1 MHAPA
6 PCADTSASAGGLVPF
21 LPAVDARAAS
31 GGRSTRLES
40 ILRRR
45 DEYITETGDS
55 IERDLARIADEL
67 GARIVEALESRG
79 LGDIRVAVDTTTLE
93 DVLDILYE
101 LGVNDSQAA
110 WFERLRTLAGYA
122 EDAAVAAEMRR
133 EDISLDQEG
142 LAAALDAR
150 YQDAASWWDATI
162 ERPLAQGILDGL
174 QDARALTTLDDLS
187 ARLSQRARISLPAAV
202 TEAKTQTAVVDRFIS
217 AESSAPRI
225 TREPPDF
232 SSPRRI
238 GPTCVRTSWLETSP
252 AVTPSEAM
260 RSGSRSTRT
269 SREAP
274 PMRLTLPTPGTELMS
289 RITFR
294 STNHDSSVSLM
305 FSALTPKAMMAAPAV
320 VARPM

>member
-6 PCADTSASAGGLVPF
+6 PCADTSASAGGSVPF

-31 GGRSTRLES
+31 GGRSARLES

-101 LGVNDSQAA
+101 LGVNDSQLA

-122 EDAAVAAEMRR
+122 EDAAVAADLRR
-133 EDISLDQEG
+133 EDVGLDQEG

-217 AESSAPRI
+217 AEIAASADPDGEDLRWGYVGPIDGIQRPFCRALVGRFFRRAELSDLDNGTSLPHPIFSCGGYNCRHSWVQAPAALLEARGLNEGGPADI
-225 TREPPDF
+225 TRANQ
-232 SSPRRI
+232 
-238 GPTCVRTSWLETSP
+238 G
-252 AVTPSEAM
+252 A
-260 RSGSRSTRT
+260 SR
-269 SREAP
+269 
-274 PMRLTLPTPGTELMS
+274 
-289 RITFR
+289 
-294 STNHDSSVSLM
+294 
-305 FSALTPKAMMAAPAV
+305 
-320 VARPM
+320 